1 MLSDAPV
8 FMYAYCKPRSYR
20 AKNFREFNRVRDRAG
35 ITDLRFHDFRH
46 TATTRL
52 FERGLGIMEVASIT
66 GHENLKMLKRYTHIK
81 PESLVAGLG

>member
-20 AKNFREFNRVRDRAG
+20 AKNFREFKRARDRAG
-35 ITDLRFHDFRH
+35 IADLRFHDLRH

-66 GHENLKMLKRYTHIK
+66 GHEDLRMLKRYTHIK
-81 PESLVAGLG
+81 PEPLVAQSG